1 MRGFT
6 GHGADRW
13 RRGEPIR
20 RNVTAQWRG
29 HLHRNVALLLHY
41 RMRVWN
47 RAHHGALH
55 FFGHS
60 HGSLPGDR
68 QSCDVGIDNPASGYA
83 PWMLEEILLHL
94 EGLPEREA
102 VDNHGR

>member
-1 MRGFT
+1 
-6 GHGADRW
+6 
-13 RRGEPIR
+13 
-20 RNVTAQWRG
+20 
-29 HLHRNVALLLHY
+29 
-41 RMRVWN
+41 MRVWN